1 MFCMD
6 GNNSLKRVA
15 VSGTRTVGDTRTFT
29 SDYFIPQAEV
39 NRFAG
44 EVKARQAQ
52 PHVEV
57 PLARADRLQPDP
69 EDGDHSEDD
78 ASSDGDPTDGAP
90 DSACASNWK
99 AAASDEKKRMWAIF
113 EECGIFASACRHG
126 FVLWI
131 VDMIRCG
138 EL

>member
-1 MFCMD
+1 MD

-57 PLARADRLQPDP
+57 PRANRLNPDP
-69 EDGDHSEDD
+69 EDGDHSDDD
-78 ASSDGDPTDGAP
+78 AASDGDPTDGAP

-99 AAASDEKKRMWAIF
+99 AAASNEKKIVVSGGLWLTDQRVRSNPRL
-113 EECGIFASACRHG
+113 GSRDASAEIYTFICS
-126 FVLWI
+126 
-131 VDMIRCG
+131 
-138 EL
+138 